1 MKTLYRSNAVLP
13 SLAWLARLDWGSRE
27 FRVEHGSAVETRQG
41 FFFEGAWAGDFQE
54 GRPDLTEV
62 VFGSGCV
69 VGQERVSL
77 ISSLATTD
85 YLYFLFSA
93 GVLSASNS
101 LALLL
106 AGIGDALN
114 PRFTRY
120 DEINNTILKGV
131 VDYAREI
138 PTQRGRVQRLMYH
151 NLECTPDRI
160 IEVSK
165 PETPE
170 FSSFED
176 YQRYLVTSYEILARN
191 ARDSGRANPL
201 RIYSTQSRGYDT
213 TAINA
218 VAARYGLDGVFTVT
232 QGKGK
237 PGEPDVNDDGTEIA
251 RLLGIGPVIP
261 LNRHGYQ
268 EHFDDEL
275 YYHASISESQDANLK
290 QVADHIRG
298 PAILLTGTRG
308 GMWYTRRCGYVN
320 RPGTLH
326 EGLARWDLGCHGL
339 TEVRLRAGYVQG
351 AIPYIGAR
359 RREQILRITESAA
372 MGPWRLNNSYD
383 RPIPRRIAEE
393 AGVPRAAFGQVKIGS
408 VVESAPP
415 QIPRGARLR
424 QQYLRFLGEAGL
436 RPRWQL
442 RFLPMVQRLNG
453 KLEIA
458 WSRYY
463 RVLYYAEQAAWR
475 LLRWRLK
482 PPVFWRDLRGSLFC
496 FAVNECAREYR
507 TVLRPES

>member
-1 MKTLYRSNAVLP
+1 LKTLYRPNAALP
-13 SLAWLARLDWGSRE
+13 TLAWLARLDWGSRE
-27 FRVEHGSAVETRQG
+27 VWVEHGSAVETRQE
-41 FFFEGAWAGDFQE
+41 FFFEGAWAGDFQA

-69 VGQERVSL
+69 MGKEQVFL

-85 YLYFLFSA
+85 YLYFSIAA

-106 AGIGDALN
+106 AGIGDALD

-131 VDYAREI
+131 VDYARDI
-138 PTQRGRVQRLMYH
+138 PTRGGRVRRLMHH
-151 NLECTPDRI
+151 NLECTPDGVTEI
-160 IEVSK
+160 SK
-165 PETPE
+165 PESPV

-176 YQRYLVTSYEILARN
+176 YQRYLATSYELLARN
-191 ARDSGRANPL
+191 ARDSRRAHPL

-218 VAARYGLDGVFTVT
+218 IAARHGLDGVFTVT
-232 QGKGK
+232 HGKGK

-268 EHFDDEL
+268 EHFEDEL
-275 YYHASISESQDANLK
+275 YYHASISECQDANLE
-290 QVADHIRG
+290 QVADHIQG
-298 PAILLTGTRG
+298 PALLLTGTLG
-308 GMWYTRRCGYVN
+308 EMWYTHRCGYVN

-326 EGLARWDLGCHGL
+326 GGLARWDLGCHGL
-339 TEVRLRAGYVQG
+339 TEVRLRSGYVQG

-359 RREQILRITESAA
+359 RREQILRITESEA

-383 RPIPRRIAEE
+383 RPIPRRLGEE
-393 AGVPRAAFGQVKIGS
+393 AGVPRAAFGQLKIGS
-408 VVESAPP
+408 VVEWAPP
-415 QIPRGARLR
+415 QIPRDARLR
-424 QQYLRFLGEAGL
+424 RKYLQFLGEAGL
-436 RPRWQL
+436 RSRWQL
-442 RFLPMVQRLNG
+442 RFLSMVQRLNG
-453 KLEIA
+453 KVA
-458 WSRYY
+458 TMWSRYY
-463 RVLYYAEQAAWR
+463 RIVYYPERAAWK
-475 LLRWRLK
+475 LLRWRLE

-496 FAVNECAREYR
+496 FAVNECVQEYR
-507 TVLRPES
+507 TVLRPEP